1 MSKVRINVV
10 LSVANTGFDAES
22 DWDSWVVY
30 VDEHI
35 DELVEDPVAV
45 TWPSFAAACRNPT
58 DKDVVRVA
66 ASVGP
71 VETEALVAL
80 VRDAIQTLWERWCA
94 EGAPDAEPGWDWCE
108 LPEVE
113 S

>member
-1 MSKVRINVV
+1 MRLERRGRSMSKVRIRVM

-35 DELVEDPVAV
+35 DELVGEPVAV
-45 TWPSFAAACRNPT
+45 AWPSWAVACRNAS
-58 DKDVVRVA
+58 DKDEVRVA

-71 VETEALVAL
+71 VETEALVGL
-80 VRDAIQTLWERWCA
+80 VRDVIQTLWENWCA
-94 EGAPDAEPGWDWCE
+94 EGAPDAEA
-108 LPEVE
+108 
-113 S
+113 